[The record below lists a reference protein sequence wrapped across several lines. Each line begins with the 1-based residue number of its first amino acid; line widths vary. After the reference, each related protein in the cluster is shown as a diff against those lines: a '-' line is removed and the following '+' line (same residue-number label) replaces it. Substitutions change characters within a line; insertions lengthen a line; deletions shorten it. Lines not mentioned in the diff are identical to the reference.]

1 MLEGVASPGGARAE
15 GFATHASEALLVI
28 AAKKGAIGGAAYGT
42 RYFRDTDVQSQ
53 FGDAQER
60 LNNLMS
66 EVRSILDESRVE
78 WRQARAQLAQSAEEK
93 ATRLQRAVTS
103 EPSGS
108 ETTPA
113 TSSNA
118 TPPSS

>member
-1 MLEGVASPGGARAE
+1 M
-15 GFATHASEALLVI
+15 
-28 AAKKGAIGGAAYGT
+28 GAIGGAAYGT

-78 WRQARAQLAQSAEEK
+78 WRQAREHLAQSAEDK

-103 EPSGS
+103 D
-108 ETTPA
+108 A
-113 TSSNA
+113 
-118 TPPSS
+118 PSSSTEDSSPSSDKPASS